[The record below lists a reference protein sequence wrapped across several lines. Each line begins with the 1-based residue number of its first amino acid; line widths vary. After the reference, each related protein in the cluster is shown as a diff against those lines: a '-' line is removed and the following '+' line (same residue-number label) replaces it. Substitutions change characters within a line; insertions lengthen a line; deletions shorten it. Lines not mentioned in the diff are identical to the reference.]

1 MNAFVAKLHALWPH
15 RLNDYL
21 LVTLITVLIWVY
33 AEGRNVRTYQ
43 PDAPVPVT
51 IELATDD
58 LVVTSQSVSTLGLE
72 FSAATAEIDK
82 LRPLLGKHGIILRP
96 QITEPGSV
104 VLQLDDEMRSASPVD
119 EVSANVNWTDP
130 ATIEVTV
137 DRLVKREVTVGFSP
151 GDVKLV
157 EGSLSIEPR
166 RVTLIAPQK
175 LLADMGIDDTFT
187 LEAEPLTPV
196 RSVTPGE
203 EKIIDARV
211 KLPASLANNPHVS
224 LRQSDVKLT
233 LTVDKAEETLVLP
246 NVPVWIAA
254 PPGSLADYNVKL
266 DEDTRVL
273 ADVKVTGPKDVIDQ
287 VRDGRIKIIALLNLD
302 STQLAS
308 AATEE
313 TNSKIVTIEAPDS
326 LIIEGPVRTVG
337 FTVTRKPAT
346 ATP

>member
-1 MNAFVAKLHALWPH
+1 MNAFVEKFRAIWPH

-43 PDAPVPVT
+43 PNDRVPVT
-51 IELATDD
+51 IQLATDD

-82 LRPLLGKHGIILRP
+82 LRPLLGKRGILLRP
-96 QITEPGSV
+96 AITEPGTK
-104 VLQLDDEMRSASPVD
+104 VLQLDDEMRSASPLD
-119 EVSANVNWTDP
+119 EVSANVNWSDP
-130 ATIEVTV
+130 TTIEVTV
-137 DRLVKREVTVGFSP
+137 DRLARPEVTVGYSP

-166 RVTLIAPQK
+166 RVRLIAPQQ
-175 LLADMGIDDTFT
+175 LLADLGIDETFV
-187 LEAEPLTPV
+187 LEAEPLIPV

-203 EKIIDARV
+203 QKVIDARV
-211 KLPASLANNPHVS
+211 KLPAALANNPHVS
-224 LRQSDVKLT
+224 LERSDVKLT
-233 LTVDKAEETLVLP
+233 LTVDKAEETLVLA

-254 PPGSLADYNVKL
+254 PPGSLAEYTVTL
-266 DEDTRVL
+266 DEDARVL

-287 VRDGRIKIIALLNLD
+287 VRDGRTKIFALLNLD

-308 AATEE
+308 AATAQ
-313 TNSKIVTIEAPDS
+313 TNSKIVTINVPDS
-326 LIIEGPVRTVG
+326 LIVEGPVRTVG
-337 FTVTRKPAT
+337 FTVTRKPA
-346 ATP
+346 AVTP